1 VRKKRLV
8 IAAIAAVMLISLM
21 SGIAGARFTDEAT
34 ATMSGRTGYVN
45 IRTWNVTLTNKFQP
59 GDTQYVWLRV
69 HNNGNCPVKITS
81 ATIKGLPGYLGVRWA
96 ERPVNRVFR
105 YCQSLYFK
113 FYVHMPASATKP
125 QNVPFSFRIVFHAE
139 NVSTTWPRVGP

>member
-1 VRKKRLV
+1 MKKRYIV
-8 IAAIAAVMLISLM
+8 IAIVAAMLISLM
-21 SGIAGARFTDEAT
+21 SGVASARFSDTAT

-45 IRTWNVTLTNKFQP
+45 IRTWNVTLTDKFQP

-69 HNNGNCPVKITS
+69 HNNGNCPVKILS
-81 ATIKGLPGYLGVRWA
+81 ATIKGLPGYLGVSWTQ
-96 ERPVNRVFR
+96 RPLGQVFK

-113 FYVHMPASATKP
+113 FYVHMPATATKP
-125 QNVPFSFRIVFHAE
+125 QNQPFSFQIVFYAE